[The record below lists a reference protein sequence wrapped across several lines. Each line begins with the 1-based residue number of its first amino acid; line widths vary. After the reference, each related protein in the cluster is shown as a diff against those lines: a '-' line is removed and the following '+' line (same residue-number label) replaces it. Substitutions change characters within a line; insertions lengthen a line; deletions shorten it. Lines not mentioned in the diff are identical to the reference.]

1 MSEKLVKIE
10 LQQQKDYQFLIEYGN
25 AVPSLI
31 CDEPPPLGGGTGPS
45 PVQLLACA
53 VGNCLSDSLIFA
65 FRKFK
70 QMAEP
75 IHATVVAE
83 VGRNEAGRMRVL
95 KINATLQ
102 LGVEGVQLEHL
113 SSVLDQFESFCT
125 VTQSV
130 GLGVPVHTRVIDLK
144 GLVLKAE

>member
-1 MSEKLVKIE
+1 
-10 LQQQKDYQFLIEYGN
+10 
-25 AVPSLI
+25 
-31 CDEPPPLGGGTGPS
+31 
-45 PVQLLACA
+45 
-53 VGNCLSDSLIFA
+53 
-65 FRKFK
+65 
-70 QMAEP
+70 MAEP

-83 VGRNEAGRMRVL
+83 VGRNTQGRLRVL
-95 KINATLQ
+95 RMNATLQ

-144 GLVLKAE
+144 GLVLKP